1 MLKDKNII
9 LGITGGIAAYKS
21 LELTRLLVKEGASV
35 HGIMTKASTEFIGP
49 LSLQTLSGNPVS
61 TDLFD
66 LSKESEI
73 SHISLADKADLMVVA
88 PATANILGKVT
99 SGIADDLLTTVIMAT
114 KAPLLF
120 APAMNVNMYENPI
133 VKKNIEA
140 LKTFGYNFVGPE
152 EGDLACGYEGKGR
165 MSSPEDIFEEI
176 NVLLTPKDL
185 IGKKILITA
194 GPTWEQIDPVRH
206 VSNKSTGKMG
216 YALAK
221 IARRRGA
228 EVTLVSGP
236 SSLPVP
242 LGINFHKIE
251 SAEEMKK
258 EVLRIFPSS
267 HIVIMAAAVADFR
280 PVKIVQEKIKKGG
293 SRSLNLELENTPDI
307 LKELRKVKKGQL
319 MVGFALETENLVAN
333 AEKKLKEKGLDF
345 IVANDPSSGFG
356 KDTNKV
362 ILIDRKGSVNTLSS
376 LHKDDVA
383 DRILD
388 WVSELLGKTGP
399 KGECQS
405 SDLTG
410 EVGEKHPLM
419 QSLKGH

>member
-21 LELTRLLVKEGASV
+21 LELTRLLVKEGTSV
-35 HGIMTKASTEFIGP
+35 HGIMTKASREFIGP
-49 LSLQTLSGNPVS
+49 LSFQTLSGNPVL
-61 TDLFD
+61 TELFD
-66 LSKESEI
+66 LSDESEI

-88 PATANILGKVT
+88 PATANILGKVA

-133 VKKNIEA
+133 VKKNIET

-152 EGDLACGYEGKGR
+152 EGDLACGYEGRGR
-165 MSSPEDIFEEI
+165 MSSPEDILEEI
-176 NVLLTPKDL
+176 NILLTPKDL
-185 IGKKILITA
+185 VEKKILITA

-236 SSLPVP
+236 SSLPIP

-267 HIVIMAAAVADFR
+267 HIVIMTAAVADFR

-293 SRSLNLELENTPDI
+293 SRSLHLELENTPDI
-307 LKELRKVKKGQL
+307 LKELRKVKKDQL
-319 MVGFALETENLVAN
+319 LVGFALETEDLVAN

-345 IVANDPSSGFG
+345 IVANDPSFGFG

-362 ILIDRKGSVNTLSS
+362 MLIDRNGRVDTLPS

-388 WVSELLGKTGP
+388 WVSELSGKADS

-419 QSLKGH
+419 QRLKGH

>member
-1 MLKDKNII
+1 MLKDKTII

-21 LELTRLLVKEGASV
+21 LELTRLLVKEGVNV
-35 HGIMTKASTEFIGP
+35 HGIMTKASREFIGP
-49 LSLQTLSGNPVS
+49 LSFQTLSGNPVL
-61 TDLFD
+61 TELFD
-66 LSKESEI
+66 LSDESEI

-88 PATANILGKVT
+88 PATANILGKVA

-133 VKKNIEA
+133 VKKNIET
-140 LKTFGYNFVGPE
+140 LKTFGYHFVGPE

-165 MSSPEDIFEEI
+165 MSSPEDILEEI
-176 NVLLTPKDL
+176 NILLTPKDFV
-185 IGKKILITA
+185 GKKILITA

-236 SSLPVP
+236 SSLPIP

-258 EVLRIFPSS
+258 DVLRLFPSS
-267 HIVIMAAAVADFR
+267 HIVIMTAAVADFR

-293 SRSLNLELENTPDI
+293 SRSLHLELENTPDI
-307 LKELRKVKKGQL
+307 LKELRKVKKDQL
-319 MVGFALETENLVAN
+319 LVGFALETEDLVAN

-345 IVANDPSSGFG
+345 IVANDPSFGFG

-362 ILIDRKGSVNTLSS
+362 ILIDRNGRVDTLPF

-388 WVSELLGKTGP
+388 WVSELSGKADS

-419 QSLKGH
+419 QRLKGH